1 MLTRRSVFARVAGF
15 GAFAI
20 LNRPA
25 FAQNFPDRTI
35 RIIVP
40 GSPGGPTDVMAR
52 LMAQRMQAVLGQ
64 SVVVENQAGGAGNV
78 AARTV
83 ATAAPDGYT
92 LLFCNTSIMATIPA
106 VAKKPVY
113 DPVKDFA
120 PVAKVSQSEQLLV
133 VHPSVPVN
141 TLQEFI
147 AYAKANPGKLDCA
160 ATGVGG
166 LPHLVAEYFK
176 SKAGVDFSIIP
187 YKGGGDSLTATLGGQ
202 VQCTFETTTIL
213 LPHIRDGKLKG
224 LAVTSEARNP
234 QAPEI
239 PTMMEAGLPGYVAP
253 SFNGVVA
260 PAATPAAVIAKLNDT
275 INDILR
281 KPEIQADIA
290 KLGGT
295 VNIGSPQDF
304 ADVHQSRSNAL
315 AGSRRR
321 GKYQGGVSSW
331 SPNTTG
337 LPLHR
342 RPAPPWSSAPVR
354 S

>member
-1 MLTRRSVFARVAGF
+1 MLTRRSVVAGAAGL
-15 GAFAI
+15 GALAV

-25 FAQNFPDRTI
+25 FAQAWPDRTI

-40 GSPGGPTDVMAR
+40 GSAGGPTDVMAR
-52 LMAQRMQAVLGQ
+52 LMAQHMQVALGQ
-64 SVVVENQAGGAGNV
+64 SVVVENQPGGAGNV
-78 AARTV
+78 AARMV
-83 ATAAPDGYT
+83 ATAAPDGYM
-92 LLFCNTSIMATIPA
+92 LLFCNTSVMATIPA

-120 PVAKVSQSEQLLV
+120 PIARVSQSEQLLV

-141 TLQEFI
+141 SLAEFI
-147 AYAKANPGKLDCA
+147 AYAKANPGKLNCA
-160 ATGVGG
+160 ATGIGG

-176 SKAGVDFSIIP
+176 AKAGVDFSIIP

-202 VQCTFETTTIL
+202 VQLTFETTTIL

-234 QAPEI
+234 QAPDI
-239 PTMMEAGLPGYVAP
+239 PTMMEAGLAGYVAP

-260 PAATPAAVIAKLNDT
+260 PAATPAAVIAKLNT
-275 INDILR
+275 TVNDILR

-295 VNIGSPQDF
+295 VNVGSPQEF
-304 ADVHQSRSNAL
+304 AAFIAREATRWREVAD
-315 AGSRRR
+315 AGNI
-321 GKYQGGVSSW
+321 KVE
-331 SPNTTG
+331 
-337 LPLHR
+337 
-342 RPAPPWSSAPVR
+342 
-354 S
+354 

>member
-1 MLTRRSVFARVAGF
+1 MVTRRGILSGAAGL
-15 GAFAI
+15 GAVTVMGG
-20 LNRPA
+20 RA
-25 FAQNFPDRTI
+25 FSQTYPDKTI

-40 GSPGGPTDVMAR
+40 GSAGGPTDVMAR
-52 LMAQRMQAVLGQ
+52 LMAQHMQVALGQ
-64 SVVVENQAGGAGNV
+64 SIVVDDQPGGAGNV
-78 AARTV
+78 AARMV
-83 ATAAPDGYT
+83 ATAAPDGYM

-141 TLQEFI
+141 TLAEFI
-147 AYAKANPGKLDCA
+147 AYAKANPGKLNCA

-176 SKAGVDFSIIP
+176 AKAGVDFSIIP

-224 LAVTSEARNP
+224 LAVTSEVRNP

-239 PTMMEAGLPGYVAP
+239 PTMMEAGLAGYVAP

-260 PAATPAAVIAKLNDT
+260 PAATPAAVINKLNAT

-295 VNIGSPQDF
+295 VNIGSPQEF
-304 ADVHQSRSNAL
+304 ATFISREATRWREVAD
-315 AGSRRR
+315 AGNI
-321 GKYQGGVSSW
+321 KVE
-331 SPNTTG
+331 
-337 LPLHR
+337 
-342 RPAPPWSSAPVR
+342 
-354 S
+354 